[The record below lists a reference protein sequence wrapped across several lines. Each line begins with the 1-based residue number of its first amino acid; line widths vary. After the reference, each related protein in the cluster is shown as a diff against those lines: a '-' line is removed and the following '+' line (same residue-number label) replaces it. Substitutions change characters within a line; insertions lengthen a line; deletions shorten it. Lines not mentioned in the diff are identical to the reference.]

1 MGTGND
7 ICRITGTQA
16 LPTVGKEFSTTRHAT
31 TNPTRQGES
40 SCQQSQDTAICR
52 EVLEASGLKSFC
64 GSCKNC
70 KRYFNVQSGHQRG
83 PGEALQTEH
92 VFSVTI
98 GCMIVAM
105 LLWNYGLPLLP
116 SYLDIHE
123 SFKGFSQTLEAY
135 KGEEANIKA
144 RNEAESDGQ
153 GGVMGR
159 IWGLLKILAYYW
171 NNDPDW
177 SWGSILSKIIPAL
190 HDVSLYALA
199 ILLAAY
205 VVI

>member
-1 MGTGND
+1 M
-7 ICRITGTQA
+7 C
-16 LPTVGKEFSTTRHAT
+16 K
-31 TNPTRQGES
+31 
-40 SCQQSQDTAICR
+40 

-70 KRYFNVQSGHQRG
+70 KIYFNVQSGHLGG
-83 PGEALQTEH
+83 PGEALQTEY

-135 KGEEANIKA
+135 KREEANIKA

-153 GGVMGR
+153 GGVMGM

-177 SWGSILSKIIPAL
+177 SWGSILSKIIRAL

-199 ILLAAY
+199 ILLVAY